1 MGADPAGE
9 TPRNPP
15 KAMIKPARLRSL
27 WSTEIVKARAA
38 YRAAGDTAAIRN
50 LRGVV
55 FRLNGRLTTTAGMAR
70 YRRGEPGIV
79 ELSPKL
85 FGQEE
90 ATEAQAINTLRHEIA
105 HIAVGPGHGHDRVW
119 KASARRIGC
128 DAERCHTM
136 AAAKRVRRRRMVHVD
151 CPKCGYRLSTA
162 GPLPHRVATDA
173 IRGLRSMCCARK
185 VILVHSHM
193 ETAG

>member
-1 MGADPAGE
+1 
-9 TPRNPP
+9 
-15 KAMIKPARLRSL
+15 MIKPARLRSL